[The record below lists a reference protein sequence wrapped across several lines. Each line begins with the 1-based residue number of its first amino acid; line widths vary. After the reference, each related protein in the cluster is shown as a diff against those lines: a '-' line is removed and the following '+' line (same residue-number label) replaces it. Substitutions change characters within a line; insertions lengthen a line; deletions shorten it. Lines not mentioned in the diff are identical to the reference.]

1 MREVYRILDANFN
14 RAREA
19 VRVAEDFA
27 RFALSDADLAG
38 GFKNLRSML
47 QECYQRFPAPA
58 LLAARDTGGDVGTAI
73 TSPTEMRRA
82 DAASVAVAACKRL
95 TEALRTLEE
104 YAKLALAEEAPKL
117 EAMRYQ
123 AYQLEQRLGRR
134 LSAGERLANLRL
146 YVLLTSRLCRRDV
159 LETAGLAIE
168 GGADAIQMREKDM
181 PDRQRL
187 ELARRLRELTA
198 RAGVLFI
205 VNDRADIAAAAGADG
220 VHLGQDDLPPSAIR
234 PLLPPRALIGLS
246 THTLEQAKAAAGAG
260 ADYIGVGPMFPTAT
274 KDAGPLAGPACLRA
288 VLQEVSLPA
297 VAIGGIT
304 ADNIDQLVAAGAKAV
319 AVSSAVIAAEDP
331 AAAARAIREKLPAGE
346 QA

>member
-1 MREVYRILDANFN
+1 MRETYRILDANFN

-19 VRVAEDFA
+19 MRVAEDFT
-27 RFALSDADLAG
+27 RFALNDAALAG
-38 GFKNLRSML
+38 GFKNLRSSL
-47 QECYQRFPAPA
+47 QECYGRFPAQA
-58 LLAARDTGGDVGTAI
+58 LLEARDTGSDVGTAI

-104 YAKLALAEEAPKL
+104 YAKLAVAGEASKL
-117 EAMRYQ
+117 EAMRYR

-134 LSAGERLANLRL
+134 LSANQRLANLRL
-146 YVLLTSRLCRRDV
+146 YVLLTSRLCRHDV
-159 LETAGLAIE
+159 LETARLAIE
-168 GGADAIQMREKDM
+168 GGADAIQMREKEM

-220 VHLGQDDLPPSAIR
+220 VHLGQDDLPPSAVR
-234 PLLPPRALIGLS
+234 PMLPPGALVGLS
-246 THTLEQAKAAAGAG
+246 THTLDQARAAAETGV
-260 ADYIGVGPMFPTAT
+260 DYIGVGPMFPTAT
-274 KDAGPLAGPACLRA
+274 KDAGPLAGPETLRR
-288 VLQEVSLPA
+288 VLAEVSLPA

-304 ADNIDQLVAAGAKAV
+304 SQNIDQLVAAEAKAV
-319 AVSSAVIAAEDP
+319 AVSSAVISAEDP
-331 AAAARAIREKLPAGE
+331 AAAARAIREQLSVNK
-346 QA
+346 